1 MNKNPERPYN
11 MDEIISKCLNPLEE
25 DKNIDHN
32 GIHNGRINNLQQ
44 LDSR

>member
-1 MNKNPERPYN
+1 MNKNPERPDN
-11 MDEIISKCLNPLEE
+11 MDEIMSKCFNPSEE
-25 DKNIDHN
+25 ETENNHN